1 MRKFILTT
9 VLICSILVTGF
20 AQVGIG
26 TISPNTSSVLD
37 LTSTTKAFLPPRMT
51 STQRDQIT
59 NPVAGMTIFNT
70 TTTCLE
76 IYRGTGWYNVC
87 TGGTSTPAP
96 TITAIPATD
105 TIGSIITITGTG
117 FSNPVT
123 VNFPGA
129 SNTTATYVNATTL
142 TVVVPGGATLGSGSV
157 TVTAGGQTSA
167 ASTVTIVASAAGN
180 TSNSVA
186 STNLIAHWTFDGTGQ
201 EVISNTAA
209 LTGGTY
215 NVGTVSYS
223 NAGMIGNCATFTNG
237 ALVFPTIPNL
247 NLDTALESYTV
258 SMWVKLAAL
267 DGTHWRSLFQ
277 LNSNAY
283 TDLFGMIAVQM
294 LNQKAGD
301 TMALQ
306 IDQTQIDGTGVHVAG
321 FGCGTCFGNSLTHV
335 INYGYPNNGWTL
347 LTTTYNGNGNN
358 QSLIVYANGV
368 KLDSIQLAD
377 VTKPQ
382 TFRVKPTGGPGV
394 GAPAAWAN
402 YVTIGTFNWSDF
414 PIFSGTDGYG
424 NTSATAASRS
434 GYMSNGITGSLDDIR
449 VFNRALTAA
458 EISQLYTYGSA
469 GK

>member
-1 MRKFILTT
+1 MRKFILST
-9 VLICSILVTGF
+9 VFVCSILATTF

-26 TISPNTSSVLD
+26 TTAPNASSVLD

-51 STQRDQIT
+51 TVQRNQIA

-70 TTTCLE
+70 TTTCVE
-76 IYRGTGWYNVC
+76 FYNGTGWYNVC
-87 TGGTSTPAP
+87 TGTTSTSTAP
-96 TITAIPATD
+96 TITSVSPTPVAVGSTLTINGTNFTSPA
-105 TIGSIITITGTG
+105 
-117 FSNPVT
+117 T
-123 VNFPGA
+123 VNFSGVGTA
-129 SNTTATYVNATTL
+129 ATATIVNSTQITVTVSAGATTG
-142 TVVVPGGATLGSGSV
+142 TV
-157 TVTAGGQTSA
+157 TVTTGAGTS
-167 ASTVTIVASAAGN
+167 STFAITVSSGAN

-186 STNLIAHWTFDGTGQ
+186 TSNLIAHWTFDTNGQ

-209 LTGGTY
+209 LTGGNY
-215 NVGTVSYS
+215 NVGTVTYS

-283 TDLFGMIAVQM
+283 TDLFGMVAVQM

-306 IDQTQIDGTGVHVAG
+306 IDQTQIDGTGVHVGG
-321 FGCGTCFGNSLTHV
+321 FGCGACFSNGLTNP
-335 INYGYPNNGWTL
+335 IDYGYPNNGWTL

-368 KLDSIQLAD
+368 KLDSIQLTD

-382 TFRVKPTGGPGV
+382 TFRVKPTGGTGA

-434 GYMSNGITGSLDDIR
+434 SYMSNGITGSLDDIR

-458 EISQLYTYGSA
+458 EVSQLYTYGSA
-469 GK
+469 GN